1 MNEDCTQQEELVEQD
16 DIEEGTANAQSAVV
30 IDEAQ
35 LPELI
40 QKETDSWSR
49 GADHIGQSLLA
60 DLRNDEFF
68 HLGFFPKM
76 GEQQ

>member
-1 MNEDCTQQEELVEQD
+1 MREWSILTTFKEWMRRRARPLNEDCMRQEQLVEQD
-16 DIEEGTANAQSAVV
+16 NIQEGAANVQSAVV

-49 GADHIGQSLLA
+49 GADHIG
-60 DLRNDEFF
+60 
-68 HLGFFPKM
+68 
-76 GEQQ
+76 